1 MQKKQRRNQL
11 PHRQPR
17 RRGEDTQPPQQQQ
30 PTPPRR
36 PADSRTSARPTSA
49 PRPATS
55 SASPLPASRKNSQT
69 PAAHRWTTNAKGSS
83 GSSASSRACRARGTA
98 LPLLGEAEAA
108 AEEEEEGAF
117 LVPFLFLASF
127 LPRIDRNSVHTRAED
142 TAAKEAQRPGDSR
155 NRNPTSCAASSN
167 EQVRPRRRPPSLGR
181 KSIDVNV
188 SSRGDKSDD

>member
-1 MQKKQRRNQL
+1 MPR
-11 PHRQPR
+11 RQPR
-17 RRGEDTQPPQQQQ
+17 ETQPPQQQQ

-83 GSSASSRACRARGTA
+83 DSSASSRACKGRGTA
-98 LPLLGEAEAA
+98 QLGEAA

-142 TAAKEAQRPGDSR
+142 TAAKEVQRPGDSR